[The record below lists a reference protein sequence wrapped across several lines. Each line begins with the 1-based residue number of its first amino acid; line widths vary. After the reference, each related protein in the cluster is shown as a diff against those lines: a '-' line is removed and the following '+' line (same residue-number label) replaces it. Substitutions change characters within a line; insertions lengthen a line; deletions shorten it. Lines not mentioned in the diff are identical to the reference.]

1 MAFSASG
8 ELMRFD
14 PRRFARVPAALL
26 NGTLSASGSLRPRPV
41 VEAKFALRDSRLA
54 GQSLTGRGDLAID
67 WPRIPRADV
76 ELAAGPNRLTARGAF
91 GQAGDT
97 LRVDVAA
104 PDLTPYGLDGSLA
117 GQIQLGG
124 TTAQPTLVADLVTPR
139 LGLPGI
145 GRFKDASLVADL
157 GSQPDSPLKL
167 EPAGGGLRRR
177 RAAGHDQNT

>member
-1 MAFSASG
+1 M
-8 ELMRFD
+8 
-14 PRRFARVPAALL
+14 
-26 NGTLSASGSLRPRPV
+26 
-41 VEAKFALRDSRLA
+41 RDSRLA

-124 TTAQPTLVADLVTPR
+124 TTAQPTLAADLATPR

-167 EPAGGGLRRR
+167 DLRVAAFDGVEQPGMIRTLEAHVAGTRRQHSLRLAGKSPA
-177 RAAGHDQNT
+177 TTP